1 MREVCWVKLYWTG
14 SGKEEAMTHS
24 WIERDRRNPQFQKIA
39 AKVTDKPLKAE
50 NADSG

>member
-24 WIERDRRNPQFQKIA
+24 WIERDMRNPQFQKIA
-39 AKVTDKPLKAE
+39 AKVTAKTLKAE